1 MDAPP
6 ISVWLFHPVLRV
18 KTASICVLCYVV
30 GRTLFN
36 QQMNRFAIGLLALG
50 TLSGSTSFAH
60 NYEGGITADPITIQ
74 NQSTDVLGN
83 PFDYAEGTP
92 SVKPLNVTLG
102 PGEETNWHQH
112 NVPLWVYVT
121 EGSFVVDYGS
131 KGKKTFSK
139 GMSYLEPMNWCH
151 KGINGTKQSKAIIVY
166 MGQVGI
172 EDHTDCKRQ

>member
-1 MDAPP
+1 MRESPAGPNIHRLLQISDSQPAMDAPP

-30 GRTLFN
+30 GRTLVN

-102 PGEETNWHQH
+102 PGEETN
-112 NVPLWVYVT
+112 
-121 EGSFVVDYGS
+121 
-131 KGKKTFSK
+131 
-139 GMSYLEPMNWCH
+139 
-151 KGINGTKQSKAIIVY
+151 
-166 MGQVGI
+166 
-172 EDHTDCKRQ
+172 

>member
-6 ISVWLFHPVLRV
+6 IFVWLFHPVLRV
-18 KTASICVLCYVV
+18 KTSSICVLCYVV
-30 GRTLFN
+30 GRPLFN
-36 QQMNRFAIGLLALG
+36 QQMNRFAIVLLALG

-83 PFDYAEGTP
+83 PFDYAEGPP

-112 NVPLWVYVT
+112 NVPLWGVC
-121 EGSFVVDYGS
+121 DRR
-131 KGKKTFSK
+131 
-139 GMSYLEPMNWCH
+139 
-151 KGINGTKQSKAIIVY
+151 II
-166 MGQVGI
+166 
-172 EDHTDCKRQ
+172 CC